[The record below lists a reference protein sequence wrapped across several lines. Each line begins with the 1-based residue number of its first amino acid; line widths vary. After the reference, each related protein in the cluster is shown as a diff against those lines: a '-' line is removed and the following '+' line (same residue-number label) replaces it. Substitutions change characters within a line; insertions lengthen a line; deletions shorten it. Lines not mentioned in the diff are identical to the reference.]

1 MGIDVVVFALGI
13 LMIVGYFNIFLEILP
28 KKEPLVDEFVSEE
41 NRAEHNKRVK
51 FLFGINL

>member
-28 KKEPLVDEFVSEE
+28 KKEPLVDEFVSDE
-41 NRAEHNKRVK
+41 NRTAHNKRVK